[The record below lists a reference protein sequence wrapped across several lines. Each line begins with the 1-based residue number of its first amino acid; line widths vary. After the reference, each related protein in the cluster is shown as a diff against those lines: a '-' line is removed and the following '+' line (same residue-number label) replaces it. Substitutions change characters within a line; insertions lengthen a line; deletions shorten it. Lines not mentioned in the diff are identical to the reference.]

1 MARAL
6 VAVLV
11 CDAESMVESAQL
23 SGGRA
28 SRSTAALTVALIS
41 LVLGG
46 WVLIWNDDGGGPF
59 PVVLI
64 HNGRASVPYL
74 LTLVALATNLALP
87 ATPARWIAAASA
99 GGAALATLLYSL
111 LLLDNAGTINEA
123 PLTAEGSVDVDNAVT
138 RAVNGQLTEVDP
150 TLFSVAWGIAGICLL
165 LAALFEVSKLVRD
178 R

>member
-1 MARAL
+1 
-6 VAVLV
+6 
-11 CDAESMVESAQL
+11 MVEPAQL
-23 SGGRA
+23 SGGRG

-64 HNGRASVPYL
+64 HNGRASVPYV
-74 LTLVALATNLALP
+74 LTLVALAAHLALP
-87 ATPARWIAAASA
+87 ASTRARWIAAVSA

-111 LLLDNAGTINEA
+111 LLLDNAGIINEA
-123 PLTAEGSVDVDNAVT
+123 PLTAEGVVDVDNAVR

-150 TLFSVAWGIAGICLL
+150 TFFTVAWGIAGISLL
-165 LAALFEVSKLVRD
+165 LAALFEVSTLVRD

>member
-1 MARAL
+1 
-6 VAVLV
+6 
-11 CDAESMVESAQL
+11 MVESAQL

-28 SRSTAALTVALIS
+28 SRSTAALTIALIS
-41 LVLGG
+41 LALGG

-87 ATPARWIAAASA
+87 ASTPARWIAAASA

-150 TLFSVAWGIAGICLL
+150 TFFGVAWGIAGICLL
-165 LAALFEVSKLVRD
+165 LAALFEVSTLVRD